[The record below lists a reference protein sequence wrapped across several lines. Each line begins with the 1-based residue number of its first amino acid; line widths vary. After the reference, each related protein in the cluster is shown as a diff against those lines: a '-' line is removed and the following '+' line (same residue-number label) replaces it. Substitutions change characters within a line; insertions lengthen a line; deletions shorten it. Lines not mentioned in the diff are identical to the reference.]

1 MQDATIATL
10 MEGMEKVIQSKIA
23 EGVRSAERTRV
34 VPKDLLVNNSV
45 ARIHVHVCYVF
56 LY

>member
-23 EGVRSAERTRV
+23 EGVRSAERTRA